1 MTTNL
6 KKFVQ
11 LFQVRKFWKAVFSGA
26 PRVRVSSR
34 EQSPTAKTIWLSIR
48 LRKFGYDVNVRQNAD
63 CTDSEGG
70 GRKSGVNPSG
80 EEYID

>member
-1 MTTNL
+1 ML
-6 KKFVQ
+6 
-11 LFQVRKFWKAVFSGA
+11 
-26 PRVRVSSR
+26 VSSR
-34 EQSPTAKTIWLSIR
+34 EQSPIAKTIWQSIR